1 MLSLSFVSLVAV
13 NKCTVQFFKKSF
25 SVPIN
30 YKMLTSLSFLFVPIR
45 LDGAVQHEDRPFEE
59 IKIPVPWGHVA
70 GKWYGNRNEQPLIA
84 LHGWQDNAGTFDRL
98 VPLLPRSIPVLCIDL
113 PGHGY
118 SSHYPVGMNYYVFWD
133 GISLIRRI
141 VKHFGW
147 TKVKL
152 MGHSLGGALSFLYAA
167 SFPDDVSQ
175 FISIDL
181 AGPTVRCHKKN
192 AQMTGSCIDKAL
204 MYETLPESKLPCYNY
219 DESINLVVH
228 AYGGSVDYDGAKVL
242 MRRGMNRVSKNQC
255 EEGYH
260 FSRDL
265 RLKISM
271 MGMFSLEQ
279 VLAYAELIKCHVL
292 NIRAVPGMKFENEE
306 IYSMVIDTMRKN
318 ANVEYVEIP
327 GTHHL
332 HLNTPER
339 VSGVIGTFLM
349 DPDAN

>member
-1 MLSLSFVSLVAV
+1 MQNSQFRSLSLAYQ
-13 NKCTVQFFKKSF
+13 T
-25 SVPIN
+25 
-30 YKMLTSLSFLFVPIR
+30 
-45 LDGAVQHEDRPFEE
+45 DGIAAQHEERSFEE
-59 IKIPVPWGHVA
+59 IEIPVPWGYVA
-70 GKWYGNRNEQPLIA
+70 GKWYGNRKQQPLIA

-98 VPLLPRSIPVLCIDL
+98 VPLLPQHISVLCIDL
-113 PGHGY
+113 PGHGR
-118 SSHYPVGMNYYVFWD
+118 SSHYPPGMNYYVFWD

-147 TKVKL
+147 EKVKL

-192 AQMTGSCIDKAL
+192 AQLTGSCIDKAL

-219 DESINLVVH
+219 DESIEVVVH
-228 AYGGSVDYDGAKVL
+228 AYGGSVDREGAKVL
-242 MRRGMNRVSKNQC
+242 MRRGMNRVTKDSA

-279 VLAYAELIKCHVL
+279 VLSYAELIKCHVL
-292 NIRAVPGMKFENEE
+292 NIRAVPGMKFEKEE
-306 IYSMVIDTMRKN
+306 IYSMVIETMRKN
-318 ANVEYVEIP
+318 ANVEYVEVP

-332 HLNTPER
+332 HLDTPER
-339 VSGVIGTFLM
+339 VAGIISTFLL